1 MKHSI
6 STSNALLCFRLF
18 MLFILSLIMQN
29 GLSQSWSLSGNSNAN
44 DSSKLGTTNGEAL
57 RFYTNNTQRMSI
69 DNSGRVAMGGY
80 DATHASVL
88 LELNSTTRGF
98 LMPRMTQSQRI
109 AIINPVNGLFVF
121 QTDHVKGLYYYLNGV
136 WISVTSPGANQ
147 NLSNLIAPTS
157 INASLLPNSSSLT
170 LGSFALG
177 WGSIFLNGDGIIYKD
192 GIKFLWTR
200 QASTFLGYDT
210 GTFMTSGDDEVGVG
224 YRALYTNTTGSKNVA
239 VGVLTLRDNTTG
251 SDNVAIGAS
260 AMSRNIFGNRNIAI
274 GTDAL
279 AGNKGQ
285 NNTAVGYKTM
295 NINTSGQRN
304 AAFGYLALSGNT
316 EGADNCAIGS
326 NAMLNNRI
334 GFNNT
339 AIGSGS
345 LVQNIAGTENTAI
358 GVSALAAIQFG
369 AYNTSIG
376 AYSGVSGSTS
386 FTSCT
391 LVGYSSY
398 CNGPNIFNSTA
409 LGAHSFV
416 TASNQVRIGSMYET
430 SIGGFSDWTNFSDGR
445 YKKNLK
451 ESVPGLEFINML
463 RPVTYNL
470 DVEALQSTLKGSS
483 NVNSG
488 VDAESQALPKTDNQP
503 SLQKAADL
511 KANVVYTGFVAQE
524 VEAAAKKLS
533 FDFSGVDKPKNEN
546 DFYGL
551 RYSEFVVPLVKAV
564 QELDQE
570 NKKLKEELQELK
582 QIVLD
587 IKNGVSNN
595 NNQNSNSSNYLDQN
609 VPNPFRSLTTIKYY
623 ISDKYSSAAIV
634 IINNAGQIIKSYSI
648 NQKGSGQIILDGVN
662 FSSGI
667 YTYVLYLD
675 GKPSVTKQLVIAK

>member
-1 MKHSI
+1 MKHFTP
-6 STSNALLCFRLF
+6 TSNALLSFRLL
-18 MLFILSLIMQN
+18 MLLMLSLITKSSM
-29 GLSQSWSLSGNSNAN
+29 SQSWNLSGNSNAN

-109 AIINPVNGLFVF
+109 AVINPVNGLFVF
-121 QTDHVKGLYYYLNGV
+121 QTDHIKGLYYYLNGA

-147 NLSNLIAPTS
+147 NLSNLTAPTS
-157 INASLLPNSSSLT
+157 INASLLPNSTSLT

-210 GTFMTSGDDEVGVG
+210 GTFMTTGDNEVGVG

-239 VGVLTLRDNTTG
+239 VGVQTLRDNTSG

-260 AMSRNIFGNRNIAI
+260 AMSGNIFGNRNIAI
-274 GTDAL
+274 GTEAL
-279 AGNKGQ
+279 SGNRGQ
-285 NNTAVGYKTM
+285 NNTAVGYRSM
-295 NINTSGQRN
+295 PLNTSGFRN
-304 AAFGYLALSGNT
+304 AAVGYLALSGNT
-316 EGADNCAIGS
+316 EGADNSAFGS
-326 NAMLNNRI
+326 NAMLNNRL

-339 AIGSGS
+339 AVGSSS
-345 LVQNIAGTENTAI
+345 LAQNVAGIENTAI
-358 GVSALAAIQFG
+358 GVGALSG
-369 AYNTSIG
+369 LLYSAYNTSVG
-376 AYSGVSGSTS
+376 ANSGGFGTS

-391 LVGYSSY
+391 FLGDGA
-398 CNGPNIFNSTA
+398 NTGTNNIDNSTA
-409 LGAHSFV
+409 IGAHASV
-416 TASNQVRIGSMYET
+416 LASNQVRIGNPYVT

-451 ESVPGLEFINML
+451 ESVPGLEFINLL
-463 RPVTYNL
+463 RPVIYNL
-470 DVEALQSTLKGSS
+470 DVEALEKTLKTSTTVIAQIDGE
-483 NVNSG
+483 G
-488 VDAESQALPKTDNQP
+488 RTLPKSDNQITI
-503 SLQKAADL
+503 QKAANL
-511 KANVVYTGFVAQE
+511 KASVVYTGFVAQE
-524 VEAAAKKLS
+524 VETAAQKLN

-570 NKKLKEELQELK
+570 NKKLKAELNELK
-582 QIVLD
+582 QMVLD

-595 NNQNSNSSNYLDQN
+595 KQFNSSGANLDQN
-609 VPNPFRSLTTIKYY
+609 VPNPFGGLTTIRYY
-623 ISDKYSSAAIV
+623 IPERYTSAAIV
-634 IINNAGQIIKSYSI
+634 ITNNVGQIIKSFSI
-648 NQKGSGQIILDGVN
+648 NQKGRGQITLEGMN
-662 FSSGI
+662 LASGY
-667 YTYVLYLD
+667 YTYSLYLD
-675 GKPSVTKQLVIAK
+675 GKLTETKQLVVAK